1 MWTWLPPARFFMTN
15 HREKSTLGTRSW
27 KMRIFLVWILSPG
40 VWAVKGPKQVTADQ
54 GSLLAVSCSYEPGYE
69 LNSKYWCRQ
78 SFLWFCCTNIIQTS
92 GSEVTVT
99 QGRVSIR
106 DNHTAHSFMVT
117 QSGVTLGDAGRYS
130 CGVKRK
136 LWFSTSHT
144 TRVMVSAAAS
154 TTTEGSDV
162 GSSGRGEPPVL

>member
-1 MWTWLPPARFFMTN
+1 
-15 HREKSTLGTRSW
+15 
-27 KMRIFLVWILSPG
+27 MRIFLVWILSPG

>member
-1 MWTWLPPARFFMTN
+1 T
-15 HREKSTLGTRSW
+15 
-27 KMRIFLVWILSPG
+27 G

-144 TRVMVSAAAS
+144 TRVM
-154 TTTEGSDV
+154 
-162 GSSGRGEPPVL
+162 